1 MSRASNILS
10 TNTEF
15 EAFLF
20 APVGEQKNGMTVSI
34 FSALARLDIDPWREA
49 RRLSDL
55 PRDRAIRALC
65 ASLDRL
71 TDPQWTKIDAEG
83 IAAGLVGMLP
93 NHDGLVRLRAGADD
107 AVVSSRKSATSA
119 LPPGKAA
126 QHSKWVWLV
135 VGAAAIIAFY
145 VLTPA
150 DKPSNEW
157 SPSSYDNPVREQ
169 PRR

>member
-1 MSRASNILS
+1 MSKATNILS
-10 TNTEF
+10 TNTDF

-20 APVGEQKNGMTVSI
+20 APLGEQKNGMTVSI
-34 FSALARLDIDPWREA
+34 FSALARLDIDPWGEA

-55 PRDRAIRALC
+55 PRDGAIQALC

-93 NHDGLVRLRAGADD
+93 NHDGLRRFRADADD
-107 AVVSSRKSATSA
+107 VVVSSRRSDTSA
-119 LPPGKAA
+119 RPPGKAV
-126 QHSKWVWLV
+126 QLSKWIWLV
-135 VGAAAIIAFY
+135 AGAAAIIAFY
-145 VLTPA
+145 ILTPA
-150 DKPSNEW
+150 DKSSNGW